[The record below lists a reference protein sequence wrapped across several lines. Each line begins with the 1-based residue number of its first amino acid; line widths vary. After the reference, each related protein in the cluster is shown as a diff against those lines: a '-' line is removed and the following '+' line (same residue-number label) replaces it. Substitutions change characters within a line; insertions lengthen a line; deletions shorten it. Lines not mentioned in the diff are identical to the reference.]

1 MCGFV
6 GFIDRFDRKKKENI
20 INECLNKI
28 VHRGPDSAGTY
39 IDESIA
45 LGFRR
50 LSILDLSA
58 NGDQPMYNEDKSM
71 VILFNGEI
79 YNFLDL
85 KEKLEKKGHIF
96 KSNTDT
102 EVIIHGYEEYGEKIV
117 NKLRGMF
124 SFVIWNIKEKELFG
138 CRDYYGIKP
147 FYYGMMD
154 DLFIFGSE
162 IKSFLVHP
170 NFKKELNNDALRPYL
185 TFQYSTQ
192 LETFFKNVYRLE
204 PGCYFKYKNGKLNVS
219 SYYEFKFD
227 EGNKDLDYYVD
238 EIDKE
243 LKESVNVHKISDV
256 KVGSFLSGGVDSSY
270 VTKCLMPDKTFS
282 VGFENKKYDETKL
295 AKDLCEKLNID
306 NISKSISADEFFESL
321 PKIQYYSDEP
331 HANLSAVPLYF
342 VSKLAREYVTVVLS
356 GEGADE
362 MFGGYFEYLIV
373 NESKKYRS
381 LPKSLRYFL
390 GKVAKNLPY
399 FKGRNFLIHNG
410 LPLED
415 YYIGRATVFEERDS
429 NKILKKKFKNA
440 MSVHDL
446 MKPYFDKV
454 KAADELTKKQYI
466 DFFFWLPNDIL
477 LKADKMTMAN
487 SIELRVPFLDK
498 EMMKVA
504 TSIPSKYRQIDGI
517 SKYPLRK
524 AAEANL
530 PEEWAQR
537 EKIGFPVPFMWW
549 IREEKYYKKIRSLF
563 EENFVKEFFDQK
575 KIIKLLD
582 KHYENKANNA
592 KKVYSIYCF
601 LIWYKVYFMDGVV
614 NE

>member
-6 GFIDRFDRKKKENI
+6 GFVDKLNNKEKKTV
-20 INECLNKI
+20 INNCLNKI
-28 VHRGPDSAGTY
+28 IHRGPDSSGIYT
-39 IDESIA
+39 DSDIA

-50 LSILDLSA
+50 LSILDLSV

-71 VILFNGEI
+71 VILFNGEV
-79 YNFLDL
+79 YNFLEL
-85 KEKLEKKGHIF
+85 KEKLVKKGHIF

-102 EVIIHGYEEYGEKIV
+102 EVVLHGYEEYGENIV
-117 NKLRGMF
+117 QKLRGMF
-124 SFVIWNIKEKELFG
+124 AFVIWNIKEKELFG

-147 FYYGMMD
+147 FYYGKMD
-154 DLFIFGSE
+154 NLFIFGSE

-192 LETFFKNVYRLE
+192 PETFFKNVYRLD
-204 PGCYFKYKNGKLNVS
+204 PGCYFKYKDDKLDIKK
-219 SYYEFKFD
+219 YYDFKFE
-227 EGNKDLDYYVD
+227 EGSKDLDYYVKK
-238 EIDKE
+238 IDQE
-243 LKESVNVHKISDV
+243 LKKSVEAHKISDV

-270 VTKCLMPDKTFS
+270 VTKCLMPNKTFS
-282 VGFENKKYDETKL
+282 VGFDNEKYDETKL
-295 AKDLCEKLNID
+295 ARDLCKMLDID
-306 NISKSISADEFFESL
+306 NVSKTISADEFFDSL

-342 VSKLAREYVTVVLS
+342 VSKLAKEYVTVVLS

-362 MFGGYFEYLIV
+362 MFAGYFEYLV
-373 NESKKYRS
+373 VTESKKYRK
-381 LPKSLRYFL
+381 LPQNLRFFI
-390 GKVAKNLPY
+390 GKVAQKMPY

-429 NKILKKKFKNA
+429 NKILKEKYKQSI
-440 MSVHDL
+440 SVHDL

-454 KAADELTKKQYI
+454 KDADELTKKQYI

-524 AAEANL
+524 ASESSL
-530 PEEWAQR
+530 PKEWSKR
-537 EKIGFPVPFMWW
+537 EKIGFPVPFMVWLK
-549 IREEKYYKKIRSLF
+549 EEKYYNKVKSLF
-563 EENFVKEFFDQK
+563 MEDFVNEFFNQN

-582 KHYENKANNA
+582 NHYTGKANNA

-601 LIWYKVYFMDGVV
+601 LIWYKVYFLGCDV